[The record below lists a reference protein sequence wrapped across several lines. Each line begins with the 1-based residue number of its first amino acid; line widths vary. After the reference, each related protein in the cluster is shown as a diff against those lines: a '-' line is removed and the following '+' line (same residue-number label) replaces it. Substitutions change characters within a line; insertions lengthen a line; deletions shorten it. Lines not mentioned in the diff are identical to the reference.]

1 MAELTSANVYHN
13 FGWARVNMQPVKHAV
28 KSYALKWMHTFTKY
42 LLDQVVFHIEI
53 LIKMYCALS
62 YGHDRKKY
70 ADGM

>member
-1 MAELTSANVYHN
+1 
-13 FGWARVNMQPVKHAV
+13 MQPVKHAV